1 MVNWQPGLHVLMD
14 VNAKFM
20 FPFRMNLM
28 SDSSNCN
35 SQGYWHQSNCVSNLG
50 NSFI

>member
-1 MVNWQPGLHVLMD
+1 MNWQPGLLVLMD

-20 FPFRMNLM
+20 FPLRMNSM
-28 SDSSNCN
+28 SDSSDCI
-35 SQGYWHQSNCVSNLG
+35 SQGYWRQSNCVSDLG